1 MLAKDMIAGFDNPP
15 FDRSPVDGYACKAED
30 IMDASESHPV
40 QLTVLEEIDAGQYS
54 RVTVENGS
62 AEVKMS
68 EKKKEN
74 LEEMF
79 KDLEELIGKMEN
91 EEITLEQTFD
101 LYNNGMELLKK
112 CNLYID
118 EVEKKVLVLDENGET
133 DEF

>member
-1 MLAKDMIAGFDNPP
+1 
-15 FDRSPVDGYACKAED
+15 
-30 IMDASESHPV
+30 
-40 QLTVLEEIDAGQYS
+40 
-54 RVTVENGS
+54 
-62 AEVKMS
+62 MS

-91 EEITLEQTFD
+91 EEITLEQTFE

-112 CNLYID
+112 CNLSID

>member
-1 MLAKDMIAGFDNPP
+1 
-15 FDRSPVDGYACKAED
+15 
-30 IMDASESHPV
+30 
-40 QLTVLEEIDAGQYS
+40 
-54 RVTVENGS
+54 
-62 AEVKMS
+62 MS
-68 EKKKEN
+68 ETKQEN

-112 CNLYID
+112 CNLSID

>member
-1 MLAKDMIAGFDNPP
+1 M
-15 FDRSPVDGYACKAED
+15 
-30 IMDASESHPV
+30 
-40 QLTVLEEIDAGQYS
+40 T
-54 RVTVENGS
+54 
-62 AEVKMS
+62 

-112 CNLYID
+112 CNLSID

>member
-1 MLAKDMIAGFDNPP
+1 
-15 FDRSPVDGYACKAED
+15 
-30 IMDASESHPV
+30 
-40 QLTVLEEIDAGQYS
+40 
-54 RVTVENGS
+54 
-62 AEVKMS
+62 MS

-112 CNLYID
+112 CDLSID

>member
-1 MLAKDMIAGFDNPP
+1 
-15 FDRSPVDGYACKAED
+15 
-30 IMDASESHPV
+30 
-40 QLTVLEEIDAGQYS
+40 
-54 RVTVENGS
+54 
-62 AEVKMS
+62 MS

-91 EEITLEQTFD
+91 EEITLEQTVD

-118 EVEKKVLVLDENGET
+118 EVEKKVLVIDENGEK

>member
-1 MLAKDMIAGFDNPP
+1 
-15 FDRSPVDGYACKAED
+15 
-30 IMDASESHPV
+30 
-40 QLTVLEEIDAGQYS
+40 
-54 RVTVENGS
+54 
-62 AEVKMS
+62 MS

-112 CNLYID
+112 CNLSID
-118 EVEKKVLVLDENGET
+118 EVEKKILVLDENGET

>member
-1 MLAKDMIAGFDNPP
+1 
-15 FDRSPVDGYACKAED
+15 
-30 IMDASESHPV
+30 
-40 QLTVLEEIDAGQYS
+40 
-54 RVTVENGS
+54 
-62 AEVKMS
+62 MS

-112 CNLYID
+112 CNLSID
-118 EVEKKVLVLDENGET
+118 EVEKRVLVLDENGET

>member
-1 MLAKDMIAGFDNPP
+1 
-15 FDRSPVDGYACKAED
+15 
-30 IMDASESHPV
+30 
-40 QLTVLEEIDAGQYS
+40 
-54 RVTVENGS
+54 
-62 AEVKMS
+62 MS

-112 CNLYID
+112 CNLSID
-118 EVEKKVLVLDENGET
+118 EVEKKVLVRDENGET

>member
-1 MLAKDMIAGFDNPP
+1 
-15 FDRSPVDGYACKAED
+15 
-30 IMDASESHPV
+30 
-40 QLTVLEEIDAGQYS
+40 
-54 RVTVENGS
+54 
-62 AEVKMS
+62 MS

-91 EEITLEQTFD
+91 EENTKEQTFD

-112 CNLYID
+112 CNLSID

>member
-1 MLAKDMIAGFDNPP
+1 
-15 FDRSPVDGYACKAED
+15 
-30 IMDASESHPV
+30 
-40 QLTVLEEIDAGQYS
+40 
-54 RVTVENGS
+54 
-62 AEVKMS
+62 MS

-79 KDLEELIGKMEN
+79 KELEELIGKMEN

-112 CNLYID
+112 CNLSID

>member
-1 MLAKDMIAGFDNPP
+1 
-15 FDRSPVDGYACKAED
+15 
-30 IMDASESHPV
+30 
-40 QLTVLEEIDAGQYS
+40 
-54 RVTVENGS
+54 
-62 AEVKMS
+62 MS

-101 LYNNGMELLKK
+101 LYNNGVELLKK
-112 CNLYID
+112 CNLSID

>member
-1 MLAKDMIAGFDNPP
+1 
-15 FDRSPVDGYACKAED
+15 
-30 IMDASESHPV
+30 
-40 QLTVLEEIDAGQYS
+40 
-54 RVTVENGS
+54 
-62 AEVKMS
+62 MS

-112 CNLYID
+112 CNLSI
-118 EVEKKVLVLDENGET
+118 EKKVLVLDENGET

>member
-1 MLAKDMIAGFDNPP
+1 
-15 FDRSPVDGYACKAED
+15 
-30 IMDASESHPV
+30 
-40 QLTVLEEIDAGQYS
+40 
-54 RVTVENGS
+54 
-62 AEVKMS
+62 MS

-112 CNLYID
+112 CNLSIH

>member
-1 MLAKDMIAGFDNPP
+1 
-15 FDRSPVDGYACKAED
+15 
-30 IMDASESHPV
+30 
-40 QLTVLEEIDAGQYS
+40 
-54 RVTVENGS
+54 
-62 AEVKMS
+62 MS

-112 CNLYID
+112 CNLSID
-118 EVEKKVLVLDENGET
+118 EVEKKVLVLDENG
-133 DEF
+133 

>member
-1 MLAKDMIAGFDNPP
+1 
-15 FDRSPVDGYACKAED
+15 
-30 IMDASESHPV
+30 
-40 QLTVLEEIDAGQYS
+40 
-54 RVTVENGS
+54 
-62 AEVKMS
+62 MS

-79 KDLEELIGKMEN
+79 KDLGELIGKMEN

-112 CNLYID
+112 CNLSID

>member
-1 MLAKDMIAGFDNPP
+1 
-15 FDRSPVDGYACKAED
+15 
-30 IMDASESHPV
+30 
-40 QLTVLEEIDAGQYS
+40 
-54 RVTVENGS
+54 
-62 AEVKMS
+62 MS

-79 KDLEELIGKMEN
+79 KDFEELIVKMEN

-112 CNLYID
+112 CNLSID

>member
-1 MLAKDMIAGFDNPP
+1 
-15 FDRSPVDGYACKAED
+15 
-30 IMDASESHPV
+30 
-40 QLTVLEEIDAGQYS
+40 
-54 RVTVENGS
+54 
-62 AEVKMS
+62 MS

-112 CNLYID
+112 CNLPID

>member
-1 MLAKDMIAGFDNPP
+1 
-15 FDRSPVDGYACKAED
+15 
-30 IMDASESHPV
+30 
-40 QLTVLEEIDAGQYS
+40 
-54 RVTVENGS
+54 
-62 AEVKMS
+62 MS

-79 KDLEELIGKMEN
+79 KDLEELIGQMEN

-112 CNLYID
+112 CNLSID

>member
-1 MLAKDMIAGFDNPP
+1 
-15 FDRSPVDGYACKAED
+15 
-30 IMDASESHPV
+30 
-40 QLTVLEEIDAGQYS
+40 
-54 RVTVENGS
+54 
-62 AEVKMS
+62 MS
-68 EKKKEN
+68 EKKKKN

-112 CNLYID
+112 CNLSID

>member
-1 MLAKDMIAGFDNPP
+1 
-15 FDRSPVDGYACKAED
+15 
-30 IMDASESHPV
+30 
-40 QLTVLEEIDAGQYS
+40 
-54 RVTVENGS
+54 
-62 AEVKMS
+62 
-68 EKKKEN
+68 
-74 LEEMF
+74 MF

-112 CNLYID
+112 CNLSID

>member
-1 MLAKDMIAGFDNPP
+1 
-15 FDRSPVDGYACKAED
+15 
-30 IMDASESHPV
+30 
-40 QLTVLEEIDAGQYS
+40 
-54 RVTVENGS
+54 
-62 AEVKMS
+62 MS

-101 LYNNGMELLKK
+101 LYNNGMELLTK
-112 CNLYID
+112 CNLSID

>member
-1 MLAKDMIAGFDNPP
+1 
-15 FDRSPVDGYACKAED
+15 
-30 IMDASESHPV
+30 
-40 QLTVLEEIDAGQYS
+40 
-54 RVTVENGS
+54 
-62 AEVKMS
+62 MS

-112 CNLYID
+112 CNLSID
-118 EVEKKVLVLDENGET
+118 
-133 DEF
+133 

>member
-1 MLAKDMIAGFDNPP
+1 
-15 FDRSPVDGYACKAED
+15 
-30 IMDASESHPV
+30 
-40 QLTVLEEIDAGQYS
+40 
-54 RVTVENGS
+54 
-62 AEVKMS
+62 MS

-112 CNLYID
+112 CNLSID
-118 EVEKKVLVLDENGET
+118 EEKKVLVLDENGET

>member
-1 MLAKDMIAGFDNPP
+1 
-15 FDRSPVDGYACKAED
+15 
-30 IMDASESHPV
+30 
-40 QLTVLEEIDAGQYS
+40 
-54 RVTVENGS
+54 
-62 AEVKMS
+62 MS

-112 CNLYID
+112 CNLSID
-118 EVEKKVLVLDENGET
+118 EVEKKVLVLDENVET

>member
-1 MLAKDMIAGFDNPP
+1 
-15 FDRSPVDGYACKAED
+15 
-30 IMDASESHPV
+30 
-40 QLTVLEEIDAGQYS
+40 
-54 RVTVENGS
+54 
-62 AEVKMS
+62 MS

-112 CNLYID
+112 CNLSID
-118 EVEKKVLVLDENGET
+118 EVEKKGSRS
-133 DEF
+133 